1 MESLVSTDWLAAELG
16 ASDLRIVDATFVLPS
31 DGRTPRKEFE
41 AAHIPGAVFFDID
54 DISDSSNPLPHMLP
68 SPEKFASRCQ
78 SLGIGDGNRIVIYD
92 NSPYRSAA
100 RAWWM
105 FDYFGAHSVAILDG
119 GLGKWQA
126 EGRAIEGGTQNVRHR
141 HFTVQPDVLLVRSFE
156 QMKTNLATKA
166 EQVLDARSTARFK
179 GLEAEA
185 RPGVRSGAMPG
196 ALNLPYGSI
205 FNEDGTY
212 KKGDALQAIFEASGI
227 DLAKPVVTTCG
238 SGITASTLAFGLHL
252 LGKKNVAVYDGS
264 WAEWGSKSDA
274 PVVTQSA

>member
-1 MESLVSTDWLAAELG
+1 MDSLVSTNWLAAELG
-16 ASDLRIVDATFVLPS
+16 ASDLRVVDATFVLPG
-31 DGRTPRKEFE
+31 DARNPRKEFE

-54 DISDSSNPLPHMLP
+54 DVSDTNNALPHMLP

-78 SLGIGDGNRIVIYD
+78 SLGIGDGCRIVIYD

-105 FDYFGAHSVAILDG
+105 FDYFGAHTVAVLDG
-119 GLGKWQA
+119 GFGKWQA
-126 EGRAIEGGTQNVRHR
+126 EGRAVEGGAQTVRHR

-156 QMKTNLATKA
+156 QMKTNLTTKA
-166 EQVLDARSTARFK
+166 EQVLDARSAARFK
-179 GLEAEA
+179 GQEPEA

-196 ALNLPYGSI
+196 AFNLPVGGI
-205 FNEDGTY
+205 FNADGTY
-212 KKGDALQAIFEASGI
+212 KKDDALKAAYEASGI

-238 SGITASTLAFGLHL
+238 SGVTASALAFGLHL

-264 WAEWGSKSDA
+264 WAEWGSKSDT
-274 PVVTQSA
+274 PVVTQA

>member
-1 MESLVSTDWLAAELG
+1 MDALVSTEWLAGELG
-16 ASDLRIVDATFVLPS
+16 ASDLRIVDATLVLPG
-31 DGRTPRKEFE
+31 DGRAPRKEFE

-54 DISDSSNPLPHMLP
+54 DISDTNSPLPHMLP

-78 SLGIGDGNRIVIYD
+78 SLGIGDGSRIVIYD
-92 NSPYRSAA
+92 NSPYRSSA

-119 GLGKWQA
+119 GLAKWQA
-126 EGRAIEGGTQNVRHR
+126 EGRALESGPQSVRHR

-166 EQVLDARSTARFK
+166 EQVLDARGAARFK
-179 GLEAEA
+179 GQEPEP

-196 ALNLPYGSI
+196 ACNLPYGGI

-212 KKGDALQAIFEASGI
+212 KQGDALKAAFEASGI

-238 SGITASTLAFGLHL
+238 SGVTACTLAFGLHL

-264 WAEWGSKSDA
+264 WADWGSKSDT
-274 PVVTQSA
+274 PVVVQP

>member
-1 MESLVSTDWLAAELG
+1 MDSLVSTDWLAAELG
-16 ASDLRIVDATFVLPS
+16 ATDLRVVDATFVLPA
-31 DGRTPRKEFE
+31 DARNPRTEFE
-41 AAHIPGAVFFDID
+41 TAHIPGSVFFDID
-54 DISDSSNPLPHMLP
+54 DVSDTNSSLPHMLP

-78 SLGIGDGNRIVIYD
+78 SLGIGDGCRIVIYD

-105 FDYFGAHSVAILDG
+105 FDYFGAHTVAILDG

-126 EGRAIEGGTQNVRHR
+126 EGRAVEAGAQSVRHR

-156 QMKTNLATKA
+156 QMKTNLTTKA
-166 EQVLDARSTARFK
+166 EQVLDARSAARFK

-196 ALNLPYGSI
+196 AFNLPVGGI
-205 FNEDGTY
+205 FNADGTY
-212 KKGDALQAIFEASGI
+212 KKGDALKAAYEASGI
-227 DLAKPVVTTCG
+227 DLAKPVVTMCG
-238 SGITASTLAFGLHL
+238 SGVTASALAFGLHL

-264 WAEWGSKSDA
+264 WAEWGSKSDTS
-274 PVVTQSA
+274 VVTQA